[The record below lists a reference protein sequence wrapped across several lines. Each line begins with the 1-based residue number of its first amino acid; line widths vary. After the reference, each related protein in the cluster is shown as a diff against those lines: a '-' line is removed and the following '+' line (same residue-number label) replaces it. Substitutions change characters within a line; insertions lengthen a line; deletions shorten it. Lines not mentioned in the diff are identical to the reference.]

1 MHRLSWL
8 SPWAVVALFAILAAG
23 SVIGLTLAPLIHGTV
38 PLVVIVLNP
47 GLVSYTLTSDLLPP
61 WQSFLILTALRLLR
75 VAVGYEVGRIVVVR
89 MPMKHSATLVRAWW
103 SRLIPRMAYV
113 PYLLLS
119 PSLITGTISG
129 LARGRRETVLLMGL
143 ASVAISQVIW
153 FMAVALNRT
162 SIDHV
167 VHTIRLANGVALLA
181 VGIGLAVLAVYRWH
195 KFIVHVRGVDESKRE
210 D

>member
-8 SPWAVVALFAILAAG
+8 SPWAVVALFTILAAS
-23 SVIGLTLAPLIHGTV
+23 SVIGLTLAALIHATV
-38 PLVVIVLNP
+38 PLVVIALNP

-61 WQSFLILTALRLLR
+61 WQSFLMLTALRFLR

-89 MPMKHSATLVRAWW
+89 MPMKHSVTLVRVWW
-103 SRLIPRMAYV
+103 SRLIPRSAYV

-129 LARGRRETVLLMGL
+129 LARGRRKTVLLIGL

-153 FMAVALNRT
+153 FMAVALNRA
-162 SIDHV
+162 SIDQV
-167 VHTIRLANGVALLA
+167 VHTIRLASGLALLA

-195 KFIVHVRGVDESKRE
+195 KFFVYIGGVDEANRG